1 MTKVMDDIFRP
12 LAMSGRLLVACW
24 PQLLLI
30 GCLGVIARD
39 LLLQGA
45 VTVGLQF
52 PLGGMVVLS
61 LVVLAKLT
69 VLVLMFVVLR
79 PHMPALAQL
88 RRSATKRA
96 QETKR
101 EPVLAITAAAIL
113 PFFAYYAAWGFLGDT
128 VREYSRMALAQ
139 AELGKSV
146 EIFAILQSS
155 GVLLSIALCWLIRF
169 VAKRLNARASHP
181 YWRLVIVATDATW
194 IFIGLYALGVWKDQ
208 FIRWLG
214 AGSLLQQ
221 ANLDFFA
228 PVTAAFAADQF
239 IPVEFRPLP
248 FWQQLQNLFFFALLP
263 IVWLVMAAI
272 INGYELSAPT
282 AAAPAPSRSVTW
294 RNWLKDFAK
303 HFLGGYRSRYA
314 PVWACLKLTL
324 GAGLAT
330 LITFIIAY
338 QAISWAGAWMW
349 YGLTRLIGAHDLG
362 TWQVFAG
369 AISLFIGSPSE
380 LDGGILLDAIRVT
393 LLAAVL
399 ETAVATGG
407 EASASDR
414 KVRSGFRTNPM
425 RNKGIEAW
433 QFNLKA
439 RRSK

>member
-1 MTKVMDDIFRP
+1 MTKVIDDIFRP

-30 GCLGVIARD
+30 GCLGMIARD

-45 VTVGLQF
+45 VSVGLQF

-61 LVVLAKLT
+61 LVVLTKLM

-79 PHMPALAQL
+79 PHMPALAAL
-88 RRSATKRA
+88 RRSAAKGAAESR
-96 QETKR
+96 R

-155 GVLLSIALCWLIRF
+155 GVVVSIALCWLVRF

-181 YWRLVIVATDATW
+181 YWRLVVVATDATW

-214 AGSLLQQ
+214 AGTLLEVSLDL
-221 ANLDFFA
+221 FA
-228 PVTAAFAADQF
+228 PVTAAFAAGQF
-239 IPVEFRPLP
+239 VPVEFQPLP
-248 FWQQLQNLFFFALLP
+248 FRQQLQSLLFFALLP
-263 IVWLVMAAI
+263 MVWLVMAAI
-272 INGYELSAPT
+272 INGYELSAPV
-282 AAAPAPSRSVTW
+282 AAAPAPSRTLAS
-294 RNWLKDFAK
+294 RKWLKDFVK

-314 PVWACLKLTL
+314 PVWTCLKLTL

-369 AISLFIGSPSE
+369 VISLVIGSPSE

-399 ETAVATGG
+399 ETAVATAG
-407 EASASDR
+407 EAGGGI
-414 KVRSGFRTNPM
+414 RSV
-425 RNKGIEAW
+425 
-433 QFNLKA
+433 A
-439 RRSK
+439 R